1 MNGVSFYNQS
11 GFRKN
16 QRKKCE
22 GAGAALR
29 TYLHGFRGVHKQY
42 LDRYVATFEAMAN
55 AKRFTP
61 ALLRQMC
68 LI

>member
-1 MNGVSFYNQS
+1 MEYPFITNRGLEKT
-11 GFRKN
+11 RE
-16 QRKKCE
+16 KCE